1 MRDTKEI
8 VNKLRSSTDASDD
21 ELRVLIEQPASDD
34 DYLCRQAD
42 EVRREHYGTDVYLR
56 GLIEITNFC
65 HNNCYYCGIRRD
77 NANVVRFRL
86 SKEEILGCCETGYGI
101 GFRTFVM
108 QGGEDEWFTDERM
121 CGIIRAIKEKFPDCA
136 VTLSIGEKSYDSY
149 KSYFDAGAD
158 RFLLRHETANEEH
171 YRRLH
176 PAELS
181 LANRKRC
188 LWDLKKIGYQVGAGM
203 MLESPYQTT
212 DNIIE
217 DLRFMKELQPD
228 MIGIGPF
235 ITAADTPLAHEKSGG
250 AELTIRMLAIIRLMF
265 PYVLLP
271 ATTALGTIDPM
282 GREKGLK
289 SGANVVMPNLSPS
302 RSRKLYNLYDH
313 KAQVNDEASKVK
325 SEFEKRIEAAGYHAV
340 TSRGDVKK

>member
-1 MRDTKEI
+1 MRDTKDI
-8 VNKLRSSTDASDD
+8 VNKLRSGTDASDD

-77 NANVVRFRL
+77 NANVERFRL

-121 CGIIRAIKEKFPDCA
+121 CSIIRAIKEKFPDCA

-149 KSYFDAGAD
+149 KSYFDAGSD

-235 ITAADTPLAHEKSGG
+235 ITAADTPFAHEKSGG

-282 GREKGLK
+282 GREKGLQ

-340 TSRGDVKK
+340 TSRGDVLK